1 MICFLPMFG
10 GFIVSIAKIEIGG
23 YKSIKHC
30 VLDCKNMNLLI
41 GENGSGKSNILS
53 ALVYFFNS
61 LKNEQPDEGIYNYK
75 NKFCNEF
82 SISVTFDFKRL
93 KEISKHNQ
101 FRNENADFNDYYRWI
116 IMRQNTETLTLTKI
130 KGNPIRWNHNWQ
142 YRQNIASLF
151 PTYFLSS
158 RDVNLTDWS
167 RLWEII
173 GDLMKT
179 HAGTEQEIST
189 ALTEIKDDEKLKIN
203 GRFENLSQA
212 FKNADVKISQFTPKQ
227 YASAITTLLFKG
239 NIFSSNEKPLESL
252 STGTNTSNY
261 INLLIEVLKLI
272 SDYKLKEPIIIFD
285 EPEISLHH
293 TLIDRLTERIINS
306 EESIQYVLASHSPRL
321 LKNIIRNKRCES
333 RIFHIT
339 NIRDMSLVSL
349 VNSFE
354 QNDNR
359 PRTIIT
365 DQHACTY
372 FSRFI
377 LSVEGATELELFSNE
392 YLLLLFPSLKQIDVV
407 EGMTDAVI
415 QRIINPKQRNF
426 RTNFLFLMDMDKVLT
441 YLYDKNSFAVSF
453 PLSME
458 TRIPSES
465 FYYNHNRTSR
475 LLARKRI
482 HAMAEKCRFHYRY
495 PFYSCTD
502 TNFYE
507 FINLIKQYFLFYDTF
522 VASTTIEGLLITK
535 ENCKDFLEFYRSNYL
550 DEKHRQE
557 FDDTV
562 NLFTQNE
569 KVNFLRLLFGGKSD
583 FVLKWDQLN
592 NKKNKVKKELYEMFS
607 LCSIS
612 KTSGWVS
619 EWLETFFLTKA
630 GIDMNGKS
638 SYSHLL
644 SFTKDNN
651 NKQKLCDEFKKSFP
665 ELFTIIEHIES
676 VLQIV

>member
-1 MICFLPMFG
+1 MFG
-10 GFIVSIAKIEIGG
+10 GVIVSIAKVEISG

-30 VLDCKNMNLLI
+30 VVDFKNINLLI

-53 ALVYFFNS
+53 ALMYFFDS
-61 LKNEQPDEGIYNYK
+61 LKTEQSDEGIYNDN
-75 NKFCNEF
+75 NKFYNEF
-82 SISVTFDFKRL
+82 SISITFDFKRL

-101 FRNENADFNDYYRWI
+101 YRNENADFNDYYRWI
-116 IMRQNTETLTLTKI
+116 IKRENKEILSLTKI
-130 KGNPIRWNHNWQ
+130 KGKPIRWNHNWQ

-189 ALTEIKDDEKLKIN
+189 ALTGIKNDEKLKIN
-203 GRFENLSQA
+203 GRFENLAQA

-306 EESIQYVLASHSPRL
+306 EESIQYILASHSPRL

-339 NIRDMSLVSL
+339 NIRSLSFVTV
-349 VNSFE
+349 VNSFDRD
-354 QNDNR
+354 DNR

-365 DQHACTY
+365 DQHACAY
-372 FSRFI
+372 FSKFI
-377 LSVEGATELELFSNE
+377 LSAEGATELELFSNE
-392 YLLLLFPSLKQIDVV
+392 YILSLFPFLKQVDVV

-415 QRIINPKQRNF
+415 QKIVNPKQRHF

-441 YLYDKNSFAVSF
+441 YSYQNNSFKVSS
-453 PLSME
+453 PICVE
-458 TRIPSES
+458 GNIPSES
-465 FYYNHNRTSR
+465 FYYNHNRTYR
-475 LLARKRI
+475 LLCRKRI
-482 HAMAEKCRFHYRY
+482 YAMAQKCKFHYRY

-502 TNFYE
+502 SNFCE
-507 FINLIKQYFLFYDTF
+507 FISLIKKYFLYYDTF

-535 ENCKDFLEFYRSNYL
+535 ENISGFLEFYCTKYLNDVQKGKVENIFNYL
-550 DEKHRQE
+550 TTNQQ
-557 FDDTV
+557 T
-562 NLFTQNE
+562 NY
-569 KVNFLRLLFGGKSD
+569 LRLLFGGKSD
-583 FVLKWDQLN
+583 FILKWDQLSN
-592 NKKNKVKKELYEMFS
+592 NNNSLNKDLLETFS
-607 LCSIS
+607 TCSVS

-619 EWLETFFLTKA
+619 EWLETFFLSKS
-630 GIDMNGKS
+630 GISIEDKS
-638 SYSHLL
+638 AFVHFLSYI
-644 SFTKDNN
+644 KDND
-651 NKQKLCDEFKKSFP
+651 NKQKLCNEFKETFS
-665 ELFTIIEHIES
+665 ELYAIIEYIEK
-676 VLQIV
+676 VF